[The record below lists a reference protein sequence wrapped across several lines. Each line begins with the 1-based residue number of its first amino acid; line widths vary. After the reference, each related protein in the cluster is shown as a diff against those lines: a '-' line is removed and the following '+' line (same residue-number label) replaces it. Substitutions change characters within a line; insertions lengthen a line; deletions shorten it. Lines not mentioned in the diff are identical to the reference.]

1 MKHWLA
7 GLALLAATLGLAQAA
22 QQPFTQEAFERLQQE
37 GAIILVD
44 VYAEWCP
51 TCRKQHEVLQSYREQ
66 NPDKAFHTLVVDFD
80 DDKKW
85 VRHFRA
91 PHQSTLILFAGDKQ
105 VWFSVAET
113 RYDEIATQIDKAI
126 ALGKR

>member
-22 QQPFTQEAFERLQQE
+22 QQAFTEAEFERLQND

-51 TCRKQHEVLQSYREQ
+51 TCAKQHKVLQRYREQ
-66 NPDKAFHTLVVDFD
+66 NPDKVFHTLVVDFD
-80 DDKKW
+80 DDKEW

-91 PHQSTLILFAGDKQ
+91 PRQSTLILFAGDRQ

-113 RYDEIATQIDKAI
+113 GYDEIARQIDKAI
-126 ALGKR
+126 DQSKR